1 MKVKMQP
8 HAEVLKVSGFITAY
22 FSPYAAPGDPPS
34 YEFLQYEST
43 SEDRIVIQPVKFIQ
57 EFTPPQDMIPR
68 RVKALRAKMQKIRL
82 EAEEEVAVV
91 EEKLQKLLALE
102 HSA

>member
-1 MKVKMQP
+1 MKIEMQP

-22 FSPYAAPGDPPS
+22 FSPYGPQNAPPS

-43 SEDRIVIQPVKFIQ
+43 SEDRVIIQPAEFIQ
-57 EFTPPQDMIPR
+57 EFTPPVDMIPL
-68 RVKALRAKMQKIRL
+68 RVQKMQKHMQKIRL
-82 EAEEEVAVV
+82 DAEEQVAEI

-102 HSA
+102 HST